1 VADTH
6 ASTDGTI
13 ALLND
18 VAEFL
23 EGQADVRDGSDG
35 PRPNKAMELMARAEI
50 EIERLKRAS
59 LRGPNDEAV
68 KLLRRCHDAGDLVTP
83 LDETLWEDVEAFFFG
98 SSRATPQGM
107 TEDER
112 IAGHHAY
119 NAGLDKS

>member
-1 VADTH
+1 VKPLN

-50 EIERLKRAS
+50 EIERLKRDS
-59 LRGPNDEAV
+59 RRGPSHKPWTHPMTVTETMMAAAKKAEPKV
-68 KLLRRCHDAGDLVTP
+68 GRDAILHIY
-83 LDETLWEDVEAFFFG
+83 
-98 SSRATPQGM
+98 RAMMAASPSATSEQ
-107 TEDER
+107 
-112 IAGHHAY
+112 
-119 NAGLDKS
+119 